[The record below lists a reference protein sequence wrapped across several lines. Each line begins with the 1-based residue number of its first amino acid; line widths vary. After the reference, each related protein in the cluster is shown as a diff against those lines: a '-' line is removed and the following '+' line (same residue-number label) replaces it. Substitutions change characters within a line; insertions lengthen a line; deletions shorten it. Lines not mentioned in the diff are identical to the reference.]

1 MATYLFP
8 VAATAAAARKYTP
21 PLKGNQKCV
30 LSQVIT
36 MATTD
41 LDLNDTV
48 DVGWLP
54 KGAIVTDC
62 VIYATDMDTGATL
75 VLDVGPTTNPDAY
88 IDGAA
93 LSTPAAAVRAGNVL
107 GSQATMA
114 TEAGTPLTADVKV
127 IVTVA
132 TAAGTAASGTLA
144 VHIEYFV
151 PA

>member
-1 MATYLFP
+1 MATYLFKVESSADLAP
-8 VAATAAAARKYTP
+8 TYVP
-21 PLKGNQKCV
+21 PLKGFQKCV
-30 LSQVIT
+30 LAQVIT
-36 MATTD
+36 MATGD

-75 VLDVGPTTNPDAY
+75 VIDIGPTTNPDAY

-93 LSTPAAAVRAGNVL
+93 LSTPAAAVRAGNVI

-114 TEAGTPLTADVKV
+114 TEASVPLTAETKV
-127 IVTVA
+127 IATVA
-132 TAAGTAASGTLA
+132 TAAGTAAAGTLC
-144 VHIEYFV
+144 VYIEYFV
-151 PA
+151 V

>member
-1 MATYLFP
+1 MATYRYP
-8 VAATAAAARKYTP
+8 VASTEGAARKYTA
-21 PLKGNQKCV
+21 PLKGFQKCV
-30 LSQVIT
+30 LSNTIT
-36 MATTD
+36 VATTD
-41 LDLNDTV
+41 LDLNDTM

-54 KGAIVTDC
+54 VGAVVTDC

-93 LSTPAAAVRAGNVL
+93 LSTPAAAIRAGNVA

-114 TEAGTPLTADVKV
+114 TEAAVPLTAPVKV

-132 TAAGTAASGTLA
+132 TAAGTAATGTLA
-144 VHIEYFV
+144 VHVEYFV
-151 PA
+151 AE